1 MKKRI
6 SVTLSTDLLL
16 QIDRLVG
23 APGSRSALVER
34 VLKDHFQ
41 KMKAASIDQRDV
53 EFINAYAEEFNAEME
68 DVLRFQADIFEDEV
82 PRK

>member
-41 KMKAASIDQRDV
+41 KMKAASIDQRDI
-53 EFINAYAEEFNAEME
+53 ELINANADEFNAEME
-68 DVLRFQADIFEDEV
+68 DVLRYQADIFEDEV
-82 PRK
+82 PRQ